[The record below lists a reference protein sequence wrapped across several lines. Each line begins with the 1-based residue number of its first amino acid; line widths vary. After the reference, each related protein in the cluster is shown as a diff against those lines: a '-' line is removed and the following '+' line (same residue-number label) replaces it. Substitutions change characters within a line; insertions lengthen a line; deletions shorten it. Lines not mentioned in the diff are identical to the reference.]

1 MDKNKIDIDIREYVN
16 ERIATE
22 LASIH
27 IDIGHIDR
35 ATRLFHENLTQRFAS
50 TNEWREAMNDREANF
65 VTKSE
70 HKFLCDDIS
79 LLKEHKARLEGMASQ
94 RSVMIAFIIAFMG
107 LLIGIL
113 NFFK

>member
-35 ATRLFHENLTQRFAS
+35 ATRLFHENLT
-50 TNEWREAMNDREANF
+50 
-65 VTKSE
+65 
-70 HKFLCDDIS
+70 
-79 LLKEHKARLEGMASQ
+79 
-94 RSVMIAFIIAFMG
+94 
-107 LLIGIL
+107 
-113 NFFK
+113 